1 MKKIIFGVLIGLIA
15 FPTIAFGG
23 TFVSSLVQG
32 KTAEEAVQI
41 LADQIDSL
49 LGRVAVLEQKATDIA
64 TKTNIIEDKTT
75 EIGSKTDMIEAQT
88 EENKNKTEELRAK
101 AEELKN
107 KADEAEVKANEIKI
121 NADKEIACRKSGEL
135 KLAPSET
142 KIMYY
147 TEQKNLPMT
156 SKFAP
161 DTTKELLE
169 YLQGYMENYEKTG
182 SINYLHMPDFTPD
195 LVQQYIPI
203 LEARQ
208 TEYLVQQTHCDK

>member
-1 MKKIIFGVLIGLIA
+1 MKKIIFGTLIGLIA

-49 LGRVAVLEQKATDIA
+49 LGRVAVLERKATDIE
-64 TKTNIIEDKTT
+64 TKTNIIEDKAT

-88 EENKNKTEELRAK
+88 EENKNKTEELSAK
-101 AEELKN
+101 AEVLKN
-107 KADEAEVKANEIKI
+107 KADEAEIKANEIKM
-121 NADKEIACRKSGEL
+121 NADKEIACRKASEL
-135 KLAPSET
+135 KLAPPET

-147 TEQKNLPMT
+147 SQSNAPIY

-161 DTTKELLE
+161 DTTKELLD
-169 YLQGYMENYEKTG
+169 YLQKYIENYEKTG
-182 SINYLHMPDFTPD
+182 SVHYSHMPDYTPETAQRY
-195 LVQQYIPI
+195 VSI

-208 TEYLVQQTHCDK
+208 EEYVIQQELCDK